1 MSPENPRDPN
11 NPNNPDPQPSVPT
24 DPTDPTKPNKPD
36 PNEPPTDITPKDPL
50 SLKEAWMSVDV
61 TILPWQVH
69 TAKVILGN

>member
-1 MSPENPRDPN
+1 MPDPN
-11 NPNNPDPQPSVPT
+11 NPGKNIPDP
-24 DPTDPTKPNKPD
+24 K
-36 PNEPPTDITPKDPL
+36 EPPTDITPKDPL